1 MGTNETILQ
10 KMQAGIESSP
20 GTPVAA
26 TRILTG
32 RGVLNYNHPLGNISE
47 QNGSFDDRSSPVYGR
62 QQVGVSYSEA
72 LSYETLPWWG
82 QLFMKGGVAGV
93 SDSGTPTPGYAY
105 GFTPSSATDDL
116 KAVTLE
122 VGEPGNP
129 YEIAQSMVNTA
140 TIRLDGDSTDE
151 PAWMLEADF
160 VGLSLVNT
168 SYTGALTLAARESI
182 AAPGTKVYID
192 NGGGTPGTTQVLGKI
207 ISASV
212 TWNLNRH
219 LKGFL
224 ENEDTMAPGKS
235 GRGPRVVDAQITMEF
250 DSDSEFANYRSATPV
265 ERIIQLKREGSIIH
279 STVKKSAAIT
289 LAGYWST
296 WSPGDREGNM
306 IATFGLAAYKN
317 SALGYSSKLEVLN
330 GLSTLP

>member
-1 MGTNETILQ
+1 MQ
-10 KMQAGIESSP
+10 KIQAGLESSP

-47 QNGSFDDRSSPVYGR
+47 QNGSFDDRTSPVYGR
-62 QQVGVSYSEA
+62 QQVGLSYSEA
-72 LSYETLPWWG
+72 LSYETLPWWC
-82 QLFMKGGVAGV
+82 QMFMKGGVTATTDAG
-93 SDSGTPTPGYAY
+93 SPPAY
-105 GFTPSSATDDL
+105 PYIFTPSAAADDVKAATM
-116 KAVTLE
+116 E

-129 YEIAQSMVNTA
+129 YEIAQCMINTA

-151 PAWMLEADF
+151 PAWMFETDM

-168 SYTGALTLAARESI
+168 SYTGALSLQARESI

-192 NGGGTPGTTQVLGKI
+192 AGGGTIGTTQVTGKI

-235 GRGPRVVDAQITMEF
+235 GRGARVVDAQITMEF
-250 DSDSEFANYRSATPV
+250 DSDTEFANYRSATPV
-265 ERIIQLKREGSIIH
+265 QRLIRLERKGSLIH
-279 STVKKSAAIT
+279 ATPDTYKSAIID

-317 SALGYSSKLEVLN
+317 ASLGYSSHIEVTN
-330 GLSTLP
+330 ALSTLP